1 MTKKQFF
8 QPAGAG
14 RMPALLLAMALVSG
28 ASCDSCSG
36 SRSSSAGGG
45 SSGGGS
51 WLVGTSALM
60 LNIDHSKLGDVG
72 KYDLEMNDDLLGIAC
87 RGTREAWVVGTRGLL
102 IATGDGGVSWNVLDP
117 GVSNTLRAVAL
128 SAPNTVLVAGDDGV
142 ARISPDAGRH
152 WRALA
157 TPPLTWTSVSLRRSD
172 GAVALL
178 ASSTGEIFRYDA
190 GTGQVTQVGKA
201 AQGGL
206 RSIVLSRD
214 GQNAVAVGDAGQ
226 MLVSFDGGSSFSPRA
241 TGTEAALRDVWLI
254 GQGGE
259 RFMAV
264 GDGGLVLQG
273 VAREGDVLTR
283 SLGADVTFR
292 ALHLQG
298 DGHGMIVGDH
308 GAAFFTEDFGT
319 SWTRVATGEERDIL
333 GVDALDFGSEHY

>member
-1 MTKKQFF
+1 MLKKLFA
-8 QPAGAG
+8 QPGSTG
-14 RMPALLLAMALVSG
+14 RVPVLLLAMAMISG

-36 SRSSSAGGG
+36 GGG
-45 SSGGGS
+45 GGGGGGTSGGGS

-60 LNIDHSKLGDVG
+60 LNIAHSKLDDVG
-72 KYDLEMNDDLLGIAC
+72 KYDLDMQDDLLGIAC
-87 RGTREAWVVGTRGLL
+87 RGTREAWVVGAGGLL

-117 GVSNTLRAVAL
+117 GVATNLRAVAL
-128 SAPNTVLVAGDDGV
+128 SAPNTILVAGDDGV

-157 TPPLTWTSVSLRRSD
+157 TPPLAWTSVSLRRSD
-172 GAVALL
+172 GRVALL
-178 ASSTGEIFRYDA
+178 ASATGEIFRYDA
-190 GTGQVTQVGKA
+190 TTGDVTQVAKA

-214 GQNAVAVGDAGQ
+214 GRNVVAVGDGGQ
-226 MLVSFDGGSSFSPRA
+226 MLVSFDGGLTFTIRA
-241 TGTEAALRDVWLI
+241 TGTTGALRDVWLI

-264 GDGGLVLQG
+264 GDGGLVMQG
-273 VAREGDVLTR
+273 LVSEGEVVTR

-298 DGHGMIVGDH
+298 DGHGMIVGDR
-308 GAAFFTEDFGT
+308 GAAFLTEDFGT
-319 SWTRVATGEERDIL
+319 SWTRVATGESRDIL